1 MTTSPRR
8 RFAATAVVASCI
20 LTAMA
25 SPSASALR
33 TEDVEWQNGDV
44 TLSGTV
50 YLPDGDGPHPA
61 FVFLHGAG
69 PDTRTAFTMTRYA
82 REFAKH
88 GIAMLLYDKR
98 GTGKSTG
105 NWLDSDYSDLANDAV
120 AGIELLVTRKDIN
133 PKHIG
138 VIGASEGGWTGP
150 LTANRSPYAALLILI
165 SAPPVSPFEQGFFD
179 MRNELRSAGLSESDI
194 AEAIELERLTRQIQR
209 NDESWEDFDRA
220 IEVAKSKSWYEA
232 AGSPGRPDPSNPRS
246 AWYARIMDYD
256 PVPALRAIRVPTL
269 LLYGAK
275 DILVDATTSAKM
287 MKELAS
293 NEGKDFTIHVYPE
306 SGHNLTLDEVRF
318 PADHWDRIFAWIDVK
333 S

>member
-1 MTTSPRR
+1 MTTVPRR
-8 RFAATAVVASCI
+8 WMIAEAIIASCALSLI
-20 LTAMA
+20 A
-25 SPSASALR
+25 SPTFALR
-33 TEDVEWQNGDV
+33 TEDVEWTNGDV

-50 YLPDGDGPHPA
+50 YLPDGAGPHPG

-69 PDTRTAFTMTRYA
+69 PETRTAFTMTRYA

-105 NWLDSDYSDLANDAV
+105 DWMQSDYSDLANDAV
-120 AGIELLVTRKDIN
+120 QGIELLVKRKDID

-150 LTANRSPYAALLILI
+150 LTANRSPYPSLLILI
-165 SAPPVSPFEQGFFD
+165 SAPPMSPFEQGFFD

-194 AEAIELERLTRQIQR
+194 AEAIELERLTRQVQR
-209 NDESWEDFDRA
+209 TDEGWDDLDRA
-220 IEVAKSKSWYEA
+220 VEAAKSKPWYEA
-232 AGSPGRPDPSNPRS
+232 AGSPDRPDPSNPRS
-246 AWYARIMDYD
+246 SWYARIMDYD

-275 DILVDATTSAKM
+275 DVLVDATTSAKRM
-287 MKELAS
+287 EELATK
-293 NEGKDFTIHVYPE
+293 EGKDFTIHIYPE

-318 PADHWDRIFAWIDVK
+318 PADHWDRIFGWIAEK